1 MNMQLLDDALNS
13 VRSHLTGNEPRCAV
27 VLGSGCSQAAD
38 FVQAEATI
46 AYAAIPGLG
55 KPGVQGH
62 AGHLVYGRSSGLPT
76 LVFCGRRHWY
86 EGEGWEPIA
95 IPIYICAKLGV
106 RIIVLTNAAGGIRG
120 DLEPGN
126 VMIIKDHINLMGSNP
141 LLGMHHDVWGPR
153 FPDQSAVYD
162 PGLRSILE
170 HAAREAGLSPACG
183 TYMGVNGPTY
193 ETPAEIDAFERL
205 GADAIG
211 MSTVP
216 ESILA
221 NAAGIKVGGLSCI
234 ANQTRGRTDKAVSHS
249 EVLCTVEESARNI
262 SKMLVAAWRALSEDH
277 SGLLA

>member
-1 MNMQLLDDALNS
+1 MNSYKKYIPEEVVNLPLMLKNS
-13 VRSHLTGNEPRCAV
+13 
-27 VLGSGCSQAAD
+27 
-38 FVQAEATI
+38 
-46 AYAAIPGLG
+46 
-55 KPGVQGH
+55 
-62 AGHLVYGRSSGLPT
+62 
-76 LVFCGRRHWY
+76 
-86 EGEGWEPIA
+86 
-95 IPIYICAKLGV
+95 AKLFPSRPSLTSVDGTEYSYEELDRATQHVAVMLKSAGV
-106 RIIVLTNAAGGIRG
+106 GRGNNVAILADNSPHWGISYFG
-120 DLEPGN
+120 TLICGATTVP
-126 VMIIKDHINLMGSNP
+126 IL
-141 LLGMHHDVWGPR
+141 
-153 FPDQSAVYD
+153 PDFRAMEV
-162 PGLRSILE
+162 RSILE